1 MKSDTLYQISRIPLK
16 IQFPH
21 SSRVLTSAFAQCNP
35 PRSLWLQLVHRTGCF
50 TRRAHIAVP
59 PLHKFEGTH
68 GDRVAGDNTDAID
81 FVAIA
86 SSLRAT
92 NGRRAVGNTNRLKAV
107 PPSFVRRLRTHT
119 AQSDDTTRR
128 ASTLA
133 FLAALRLVFR
143 LRMSDERV

>member
-1 MKSDTLYQISRIPLK
+1 MNPKLKFPLSSGV
-16 IQFPH
+16 FP
-21 SSRVLTSAFAQCNP
+21 
-35 PRSLWLQLVHRTGCF
+35 
-50 TRRAHIAVP
+50 IAVP

-107 PPSFVRRLRTHT
+107 PLVHGRKKIHT
-119 AQSDDTTRR
+119 RPFTCTVRR

-143 LRMSDERV
+143 LRIDTYRL

>member
-1 MKSDTLYQISRIPLK
+1 MKIKLKFPL
-16 IQFPH
+16 
-21 SSRVLTSAFAQCNP
+21 SSGVWTSAFAQCNP
-35 PRSLWLQLVHRTGCF
+35 PRSLWLQLVHRTGCL

-68 GDRVAGDNTDAID
+68 GDRAAGDNTDAID

-107 PPSFVRRLRTHT
+107 SPSFVCQLRTHT
-119 AQSDDTTRR
+119 AQSDGTTRR